1 MTNRSR
7 RRTVAVVATTDRA
20 RATHADAAGTAHSTA
35 DSTADSTGG
44 GLARGGAGPPLSGR
58 ARRTGGW
65 WRELAIAIAVAAFQ
79 VLVTRKAGDNQPE
92 HHGLDALGVVLLVT
106 AAAPLVIRRRWPVAT
121 YLMTFAAT
129 LAYWLTDN
137 PRGPVFVALIIAFQ
151 TVASSGYRLLAWGS
165 LAVGYVAFAW
175 VRPIYSDEPWPNL
188 AQGLGLAAWLLV
200 LGTVVEI
207 VSTRRERAAELRHTQ
222 AEEARRRASEER
234 LLIARELHDVL
245 AHNISL
251 INVQAGVALHLLDER
266 PDQARPALAAIKDAS
281 KEALGELR
289 SVLDILRQADDGS
302 RAPRAPTAGLRDLG
316 GLVER
321 TRAAGLDV
329 RLETEGEAR
338 PVPAGVDLA
347 AFRIAQEALTNVVR
361 HAAADRAT
369 VRLTY
374 GDDEL
379 RVQVDDDG
387 RGAAAAPPASGDPPA
402 HPGGRGVA
410 GMQERVHALGGRF
423 EAGPRPGR
431 GFRVRAFLP
440 IAAAPDTPPQGDD
453 PAGRP

>member
-1 MTNRSR
+1 MPNRSR
-7 RRTVAVVATTDRA
+7 RRTVAPVATTDRA
-20 RATHADAAGTAHSTA
+20 RVTGTDAAGRPGETV
-35 DSTADSTGG
+35 G
-44 GLARGGAGPPLSGR
+44 GPPRGAPGPPWSGR
-58 ARRTGGW
+58 VRRPANW
-65 WRELAIAIAVAAFQ
+65 WRHIALAIAVAVFQ
-79 VLVTRKAGDNQPE
+79 VLVTRKAGDDQPD
-92 HHGLDALGVVLLVT
+92 HHELDTLGVALLVM
-106 AAAPLVIRRRWPVAT
+106 AAAPLVVRRRWPVAA
-121 YLMTFAAT
+121 YLATFAAT
-129 LAYWLTDN
+129 LAYWFTDN
-137 PRGPVFVALIIAFQ
+137 PRGPVFLALIIGFV
-151 TVASSGYRLLAWGS
+151 TVATRGYRVLAWGS
-165 LAVGYVAFAW
+165 LAAGYVLFGW
-175 VRPIYSDEPWPNL
+175 VRPLYSDEPWPNL
-188 AQGLGLAAWLLV
+188 AHGLGLAAWLLV

-207 VSTRRERAAELRHTQ
+207 VSTRRERAAELKHTQ

-302 RAPRAPTAGLRDLG
+302 HAPRAPTAGLRDLD

-329 RLETEGEAR
+329 SLEVDGEAR

-347 AFRIAQEALTNVVR
+347 AFRIVQEALTNVVR
-361 HAAADRAT
+361 HAGADRAT

-387 RGAAAAPPASGDPPA
+387 RGSSAPPPAGD
-402 HPGGRGVA
+402 HPGGRGIA

-431 GFRVRAFLP
+431 GFRVRASLP
-440 IAAAPDTPPQGDD
+440 IEAPPDTPPPVDD
-453 PAGRP
+453 GADAP